1 MLTVTLFHTN
11 TFFGATINIE
21 EKAKTWTQRSLLSL
35 QSSHSNKNKKKKT
48 HSLLSLVFF
57 SVFFL
62 SLQCSSPEMANFH
75 RNNVEN
81 VVLGHHRSKST
92 SVAGGHFR
100 LWHSLSTTSFR
111 RLVFNAVSCGASSR
125 YAERSDT
132 SSERHYHQPKQQH
145 RHKTKPN
152 NAKSEKLSDLLNLA
166 EVEADAETKKKED
179 KLEELK
185 SLVKELHKEDEEEK
199 EEESMTRRR
208 EAASK
213 VRLLAKEDLEVR
225 GTLAMLGA
233 IPPLAAML
241 DESKNDVDSLVAS
254 LYALLNLGIGNDA
267 NKAAI
272 VKVGSVEKML
282 KLIESPDG
290 LDSSVSEAIV
300 ANFLGLSALDSNKPI
315 IGSSAS
321 ISFLVRT
328 LQSLEDKSSPQA
340 KQDALRALYN
350 LSIYPANV
358 AFVLETALV
367 LFLVNSIGDM
377 EVTERALAI
386 LSNLVS
392 TREGRKAISAVQDSI
407 PILVD
412 VLNWTDSPECQE
424 KASYILMVMAH
435 RSYGDKQAMIEAGI
449 ASSLLELSLLG
460 TTLAQK
466 RASRILEI
474 LRVDKGKQISGSY
487 GLGAAVSAPISGSSS
502 AKPDD
507 GGRECFDEEED
518 MMSEEKKA
526 VKQLVQQSLQNN
538 MRKIVKRANL
548 PHDIVPSDHFKSLTS
563 SSTSKSLPF

>member
-1 MLTVTLFHTN
+1 
-11 TFFGATINIE
+11 
-21 EKAKTWTQRSLLSL
+21 
-35 QSSHSNKNKKKKT
+35 
-48 HSLLSLVFF
+48 
-57 SVFFL
+57 
-62 SLQCSSPEMANFH
+62 MANYHHH
-75 RNNVEN
+75 RNNNNN
-81 VVLGHHRSKST
+81 VGNLVLGHHHSKST
-92 SVAGGHFR
+92 SFSTHFR
-100 LWHSLSTTSFR
+100 LWHSLSAASLR
-111 RLVFNAVSCGASSR
+111 RLLFDAVSCGASSR
-125 YAERSDT
+125 YTARSTTTT
-132 SSERHYHQPKQQH
+132 SSSPSSSHH
-145 RHKTKPN
+145 HKTKPN
-152 NAKSEKLSDLLNLA
+152 ANTRSEKLSDLLNIA

-185 SLVKELHKEDEEEK
+185 LVVKELHNETEEEENDLTK
-199 EEESMTRRR
+199 KT
-208 EAASK
+208 EAATK

-225 GTLAMLGA
+225 GTLAMLGV
-233 IPPLAAML
+233 IPPLVAML
-241 DESKNDVDSLVAS
+241 DHYSQNDVAPLVAS

-300 ANFLGLSALDSNKPI
+300 ANFLALSALDSNKPI

-328 LQSLEDKSSPQA
+328 LQSLDNKTSPQA

-350 LSIYPANV
+350 LSIFPANV
-358 AFVLETALV
+358 AFILETDLV
-367 LFLVNSIGDM
+367 VFLVNSIGDM
-377 EVTERALAI
+377 EVTERTLAI
-386 LSNLVS
+386 LSNLVA
-392 TREGRKAISAVQDSI
+392 TREGRKAISTVPDAI

-435 RSYGDKQAMIEAGI
+435 KSYGDKQAMIEAGI

-474 LRVDKGKQISGSY
+474 LRVDKGKQVSGSY
-487 GLGAAVSAPISGSSS
+487 GLGAAVSAPICSSS
-502 AKPDD
+502 TAKSD
-507 GGRECFDEEED
+507 GGRRECFEEEEED

-548 PHDIVPSDHFKSLTS
+548 PQDIVPSDHFKSLTS